1 MQESPQIQQAQ
12 PKESKQIQAQPKVPV
27 LKQTVAD
34 GPRGKGPIVNVE
46 KPVAPSPVAPNVTWD
61 GAQPTEMPAP
71 TAPAPK
77 TQKKREKKK
86 KEKQVGLSKVT
97 KPTSDNH
104 PPPRAVSVTPV
115 TTPSATKIT
124 SITNPEVTF
133 STHIDSLMRE
143 IQSKQTSMSP
153 PRSSN
158 EAPESAPTAPAAQVV
173 SSLPPRNF
181 HPQMHLPNHLQNHPT
196 QNTFGDHQNSPF
208 GHSYGANM
216 FPPPQ
221 PAPPAAAAVV
231 PIGVDKLLTEPEAST
246 STAEDKKA
254 AKSKKRYQCEIEGC
268 NKSFFQKTHL
278 EIHTR
283 AHTGHKPFVSLL
295 QGVVQI
301 KY

>member
-1 MQESPQIQQAQ
+1 
-12 PKESKQIQAQPKVPV
+12 
-27 LKQTVAD
+27 
-34 GPRGKGPIVNVE
+34 
-46 KPVAPSPVAPNVTWD
+46 
-61 GAQPTEMPAP
+61 MPAP

-97 KPTSDNH
+97 KPSSDNH

-158 EAPESAPTAPAAQVV
+158 EVPESAPTAPVAQAV
-173 SSLPPRNF
+173 SSLPPRSF
-181 HPQMHLPNHLQNHPT
+181 HSQMHMPNHLQNHAN

-208 GHSYGANM
+208 GHPYGANM
-216 FPPPQ
+216 FPPPP
-221 PAPPAAAAVV
+221 PAPASTAAAAAA
-231 PIGVDKLLTEPEAST
+231 PIGVDKLLAEPEASS
-246 STAEDKKA
+246 STPEDKKS

-283 AHTGHKPFVSLL
+283 AHTGHKPFVSFLFSLL
-295 QGVVQI
+295 GTLFRSI
-301 KY
+301 TNF